1 MSPSQAPGSRGRGT
15 EEPTLTCDECGTRN
29 EPGQS
34 FCDGCNAVLPDPVPA
49 PRPGASSRDPWADG
63 ETTSGASG
71 AAHGQGD
78 HDPRAH
84 PDGAPAPRTAQG
96 TAPAQRADHEPRP
109 HATASGTAP
118 DPRRNPAPAPGPDGG
133 TAAAPPAPAAADDWP
148 DGGGARGDNGRSTGS
163 PAGDDWPRTGRTGR
177 TGAPAPTGT
186 APTADDWPDGGGA
199 RGDNRHSTGTPGAA
213 NWPPTGDPVGDADP
227 TRPVPRAT
235 APGTNT
241 TATNPAT
248 GGNWNQHQNQNANA
262 TPPPTPPQ
270 SDADRA
276 RALLVPV
283 ADPQGEPERPPSI
296 SPVLP
301 GRPAPARPE
310 VRAPVAPEN
319 HGGVACP
326 WCHVANRP
334 DRHFC
339 ARCAMPMAQ
348 GPENPARLPWWRRLL
363 DYRNREQPWAGDRP
377 RLRHQIG
384 RILRWVAL
392 AAVLALVAW
401 ALFQTPR
408 AVSAV
413 RDHFAKR
420 APLNPDSY
428 KASRSFPEHGPDKAF
443 DVVSNSWWGPGV
455 TRSAQGE
462 WLEARFRDPVRLLDI
477 GITPGESGHGDTLT
491 KSALPHRIEARITTD
506 DGKTTTRELN
516 LDQGAGFQRRPFRA
530 QNVTAVRFTIQSAYG
545 ADGKKQV
552 AIAEIEFFG
561 PSKAGRS

>member
-1 MSPSQAPGSRGRGT
+1 MSPSQAPGSRGSGT

-34 FCDGCNAVLPDPVPA
+34 FCEGCNAVLPDPAPPRRGTSGTA
-49 PRPGASSRDPWADG
+49 PRAADG
-63 ETTSGASG
+63 GTAPGTDRRDGGGTAPGGFGPPPGSAGGPS
-71 AAHGQGD
+71 AAHGQGQRRD
-78 HDPRAH
+78 QDPRAH
-84 PDGAPAPRTAQG
+84 QDR
-96 TAPAQRADHEPRP
+96 EPWP
-109 HATASGTAP
+109 PGAP
-118 DPRRNPAPAPGPDGG
+118 DPRQASAPAPH
-133 TAAAPPAPAAADDWP
+133 AD
-148 DGGGARGDNGRSTGS
+148 
-163 PAGDDWPRTGRTGR
+163 GR
-177 TGAPAPTGT
+177 TGAPAPTGP
-186 APTADDWPDGGGA
+186 ARADDWPRTDGADRGGQP
-199 RGDNRHSTGTPGAA
+199 RTGTP
-213 NWPPTGDPVGDADP
+213 TGTPIGDADP

-235 APGTNT
+235 APGTN
-241 TATNPAT
+241 APAPNNPPT
-248 GGNWNQHQNQNANA
+248 DGNWNQHQNQHQHQNWNPNPNQNANP
-262 TPPPTPPQ
+262 TPPPNPQ

-283 ADPQGEPERPPSI
+283 ADPQGEPQRPPSVA
-296 SPVLP
+296 PVLP
-301 GRPAPARPE
+301 GRPEPARPE
-310 VRAPVAPEN
+310 VRAPVAPDN

-348 GPENPARLPWWRRLL
+348 GPENPARLPWWRRML

-392 AAVLALVAW
+392 AAVLALVGW
-401 ALFQTPR
+401 ALFQTPT

-420 APLNPDSY
+420 APLNPDSV
-428 KASRSFPEHGPDKAF
+428 KASRSFPEHGPEKAF

-455 TRSAQGE
+455 DQSAQGE

-477 GITPGESGHGDTLT
+477 GITPGQSGHGDTLT

-506 DGKTTTRELN
+506 DGKTTVREIN
-516 LDQGAGFQRRPFRA
+516 LDQGAGFQRRKFRA

-545 ADGKKQV
+545 ADRKKQV

-561 PSKAGRS
+561 PSKGGRS

>member
-34 FCDGCNAVLPDPVPA
+34 FCDGCNAVLPDPAPT

-63 ETTSGASG
+63 ETAPGASG

-78 HDPRAH
+78 HDPHAH
-84 PDGAPAPRTAQG
+84 PDGAPAPRTAPG
-96 TAPAQRADHEPRP
+96 TAPAQRADPEPWP
-109 HATASGTAP
+109 PAPASGPAP
-118 DPRRNPAPAPGPDGG
+118 DPRRNPAPAPRPDGG
-133 TAAAPPAPAAADDWP
+133 TAAAPPAPAAAEDWP
-148 DGGGARGDNGRSTGS
+148 GTGGADRGDQ
-163 PAGDDWPRTGRTGR
+163 PRTGR
-177 TGAPAPTGT
+177 TGAPAGFGA

-199 RGDNRHSTGTPGAA
+199 RGDNRRGTGTPGAA

-241 TATNPAT
+241 PATNPAT

-443 DVVSNSWWGPGV
+443 DVVSNSWWGPGI
-455 TRSAQGE
+455 TGSAQGD

>member
-1 MSPSQAPGSRGRGT
+1 MTPRQSSGGRGT
-15 EEPTLTCDECGTRN
+15 DEPTTLTCDECGTRYV
-29 EPGQS
+29 PGQS
-34 FCDGCNAVLPDPVPA
+34 FCDGCNAVLPDRPPA
-49 PRPGASSRDPWADG
+49 PRAAAPATDPRQGRDPAPG
-63 ETTSGASG
+63 GGAPTGG
-71 AAHGQGD
+71 APGG
-78 HDPRAH
+78 
-84 PDGAPAPRTAQG
+84 GAPAG
-96 TAPAQRADHEPRP
+96 GAPAGGAPSGGAPAGGAPGP
-109 HATASGTAP
+109 HHPATAAPGTPGRTAP
-118 DPRRNPAPAPGPDGG
+118 DAPASYGQAPHAPGSYGQ
-133 TAAAPPAPAAADDWP
+133 APHAPGSYGQAPYGSAPQGPA
-148 DGGGARGDNGRSTGS
+148 S
-163 PAGDDWPRTGRTGR
+163 PGFG
-177 TGAPAPTGT
+177 
-186 APTADDWPDGGGA
+186 
-199 RGDNRHSTGTPGAA
+199 
-213 NWPPTGDPVGDADP
+213 PPTGFGPPGPTAGTTPAGDADP

-235 APGTNT
+235 TPAPAGGTGTPDPEST
-241 TATNPAT
+241 T
-248 GGNWNQHQNQNANA
+248 
-262 TPPPTPPQ
+262 
-270 SDADRA
+270 DRA

-283 ADPQGEPERPPSI
+283 ADPQGEPERPPAVA
-296 SPVLP
+296 PVLP

-326 WCHVANRP
+326 WCHTANRP

-339 ARCAMPMAQ
+339 ARCAMPMAE
-348 GPENPARLPWWRRLL
+348 GPENPTRLPWWRRLF

-384 RILRWVAL
+384 RILRWVVL
-392 AAVLALVAW
+392 AAVLALVGW
-401 ALFQTPR
+401 ALFQTPT

-428 KASRSFPEHGPDKAF
+428 KASRSFPQHGPDKAF

-455 TRSAQGE
+455 TQSAKGE

-477 GITPGESGHGDTLT
+477 GITPGMSGRGETLT

-506 DGKTTTRELN
+506 DGKTTVRELN
-516 LDQGAGFQRRPFRA
+516 LDQGAGFQRHKFRA